1 MIVIGTRGS
10 ALALAQTRLVAEALG
25 VEVEL
30 RTISTA
36 GDRSDRPIAELGD
49 GAFVTAIEDALR
61 SGEIDLAVHSLK
73 DLPTD
78 DRPGLTIAAVLERAD
93 PRDALITR
101 SRGGLGS
108 LPEGA
113 VVGTSSPRRA
123 AFIQALRPDVT
134 VREIRGNVDTRLR
147 KVREGDYDAVL
158 LAVAGLTRLG
168 IEVDSEEILPLED
181 CPPAPGQGALAVQC
195 RSDDPRV
202 MGLARALDRA
212 DARAAVMAERALLRE
227 MGASCEIPLGA
238 WGRVAGGEIVLD
250 AALVTG
256 SAIARTRQ
264 RGRDPLDVGRRAAA
278 ALRGASRPE
287 LVSGTVILTRER
299 ADEPLRAAL
308 SARGHEVLE
317 LPCVRVEPLRD
328 ERPLANALRALRTQ
342 DLLVLTSAAGA
353 NAVHTAMGGAALRA
367 PVAAV
372 GPNTAEAARAAGLE
386 VVFVGGGD
394 GRALGE
400 GVPLPEGEMLLAR
413 SDRALPDLPEVLR
426 ERGARVREI
435 VAYITVVGL
444 DGDRAAAAVEA
455 VGSTGAC
462 AVITSPSALEGLLE
476 AVTAARLRGVP
487 LVALG
492 PTTASAIRACLGVEP
507 VVAESTQTDD
517 LVRAVARATTRR
529 TEVHA

>member
-1 MIVIGTRGS
+1 M
-10 ALALAQTRLVAEALG
+10 
-25 VEVEL
+25 
-30 RTISTA
+30 
-36 GDRSDRPIAELGD
+36 
-49 GAFVTAIEDALR
+49 
-61 SGEIDLAVHSLK
+61 
-73 DLPTD
+73 
-78 DRPGLTIAAVLERAD
+78 
-93 PRDALITR
+93 
-101 SRGGLGS
+101 
-108 LPEGA
+108 
-113 VVGTSSPRRA
+113 
-123 AFIQALRPDVT
+123 
-134 VREIRGNVDTRLR
+134 
-147 KVREGDYDAVL
+147 
-158 LAVAGLTRLG
+158 
-168 IEVDSEEILPLED
+168 
-181 CPPAPGQGALAVQC
+181 
-195 RSDDPRV
+195 
-202 MGLARALDRA
+202 
-212 DARAAVMAERALLRE
+212 
-227 MGASCEIPLGA
+227 
-238 WGRVAGGEIVLD
+238 
-250 AALVTG
+250 
-256 SAIARTRQ
+256 
-264 RGRDPLDVGRRAAA
+264 
-278 ALRGASRPE
+278 
-287 LVSGTVILTRER
+287 
-299 ADEPLRAAL
+299 
-308 SARGHEVLE
+308 LE